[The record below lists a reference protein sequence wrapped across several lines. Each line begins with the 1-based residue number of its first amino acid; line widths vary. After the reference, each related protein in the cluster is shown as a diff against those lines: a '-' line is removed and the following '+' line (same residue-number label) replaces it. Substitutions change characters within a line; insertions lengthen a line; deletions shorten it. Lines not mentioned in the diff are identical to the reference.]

1 MEEGGDHSAVRMAY
15 DTYFGSDSQ
24 SGVRMGEEKMAR
36 SSVEDDQL
44 DQRKF
49 LKESRTLMVGG
60 LSVEKSLLNSFGV
73 KTSVESREDET
84 SASQDLAKMS
94 GSGFFHNRIFTR

>member
-1 MEEGGDHSAVRMAY
+1 L
-15 DTYFGSDSQ
+15 GSDSQ

-73 KTSVESREDET
+73 EKLLRRVERMTHLLVKIWPRCRGPGSSVN
-84 SASQDLAKMS
+84 L
-94 GSGFFHNRIFTR
+94 ILTR